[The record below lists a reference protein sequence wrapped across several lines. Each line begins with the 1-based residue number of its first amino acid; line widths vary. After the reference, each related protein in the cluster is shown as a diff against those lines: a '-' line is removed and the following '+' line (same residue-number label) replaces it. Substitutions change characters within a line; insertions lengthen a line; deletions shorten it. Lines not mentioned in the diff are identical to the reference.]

1 MNINIGDLKVKE
13 DELINEIED
22 YNRVIYQTKT
32 ANKYNNDTNRYS
44 EIKSELNKIQNEIF
58 ENEHICKQYQRN
70 IDDLNKKV
78 TKIKELE
85 NIEKF
90 YEDIVGFFPEEVK
103 QNYNKVQEFY
113 NFMVE
118 SRGSYFKDKIVKIQA
133 DLKKLNIKSKD

>member
-70 IDDLNKKV
+70 IDDLNKK
-78 TKIKELE
+78 
-85 NIEKF
+85 
-90 YEDIVGFFPEEVK
+90 
-103 QNYNKVQEFY
+103 
-113 NFMVE
+113 
-118 SRGSYFKDKIVKIQA
+118 
-133 DLKKLNIKSKD
+133 

>member
-1 MNINIGDLKVKE
+1 LNSEIKLIESMNINIGDLKVKE

-113 NFMVE
+113 
-118 SRGSYFKDKIVKIQA
+118 
-133 DLKKLNIKSKD
+133 